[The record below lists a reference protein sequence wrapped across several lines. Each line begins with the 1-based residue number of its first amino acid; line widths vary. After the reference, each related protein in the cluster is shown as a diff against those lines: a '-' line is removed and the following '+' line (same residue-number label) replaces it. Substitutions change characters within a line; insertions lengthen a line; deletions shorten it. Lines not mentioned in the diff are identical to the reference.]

1 MRRQRRL
8 IQSATLL
15 AVLALGNSGC
25 ADKSRV
31 EQTGPERVDAVSKHP
46 NLQWKRYSALEADL
60 VQALE
65 LPADELCNEFGVA
78 SCVHTVHLASLGGNE
93 PFKSGLLEPSA
104 EPLATTPAVVDRLL
118 LSACGRRTELD
129 RAAGPSQAKVF
140 RSLDLAGAAPAPE
153 AEATKQT
160 ITELYHRLLARE
172 PEAPELVAV
181 ASLVKKDAAAVTASE
196 FATLAC
202 FSIGTSTEFLFF

>member
-1 MRRQRRL
+1 
-8 IQSATLL
+8 
-15 AVLALGNSGC
+15 VLALSGSSC
-25 ADKSRV
+25 ADKSSA
-31 EQTGPERVDAVSKHP
+31 EQVGAGSVDAASEHP

-65 LPADELCNEFGVA
+65 LSADELCNEFGIA
-78 SCVHTVHLASLGGNE
+78 SCVHSVHLASLGGNG

-104 EPLATTPAVVDRLL
+104 EPLATTPAVVDRFV

-129 RAAGPSQAKVF
+129 RAAGPSQAKLF
-140 RSLDLAGAAPAPE
+140 RNLDLAGTAPE
-153 AEATKQT
+153 PDAEATKQT

-172 PEAPELVAV
+172 PEVHELAAV
-181 ASLVKKDAAAVTASE
+181 ASLVKNDAAAVIASD

-202 FSIGTSTEFLFF
+202 FTIGTSTEFLFVERSHCG

>member
-1 MRRQRRL
+1 MQRKARL
-8 IQSATLL
+8 SEGFTLL
-15 AVLALGNSGC
+15 AALALSSSC
-25 ADKSRV
+25 ANKSDA
-31 EQTGPERVDAVSKHP
+31 EPPAAAGVDAASQHP
-46 NLQWKRYSALEADL
+46 NLQWKRSSALEADL

-65 LPADELCNEFGVA
+65 LSADELCNEFGIA
-78 SCVHTVHLASLGGNE
+78 SCVHGVHLASLGGNE
-93 PFKSGLLEPSA
+93 PFKSGLLEASA

-129 RAAGPSQAKVF
+129 RAAGRAEAKVF
-140 RSLDLAGAAPAPE
+140 RNLDLTGTAPAPD

-172 PEAPELVAV
+172 PEAHELAAV
-181 ASLVKKDAAAVTASE
+181 ASLVNNDAAAVTASE

-202 FSIGTSTEFLFF
+202 FTIGTSTEFLFF

>member
-1 MRRQRRL
+1 MMLRQRSLVR
-8 IQSATLL
+8 SCTLL
-15 AVLALGNSGC
+15 AGLALGGSGC
-25 ADKSRV
+25 EKS
-31 EQTGPERVDAVSKHP
+31 TAERDGAESVDVVSQRP

-60 VQALE
+60 MQALE

-78 SCVHTVHLASLGGNE
+78 SCVHSVHLVALGGNE

-129 RAAGPSQAKVF
+129 RAAGRKRAKVF
-140 RSLDLAGAAPAPE
+140 RDLDLAGGAPAPD
-153 AEATKQT
+153 AEATTQT
-160 ITELYHRLLARE
+160 ITELYRRLLARDPRAHE
-172 PEAPELVAV
+172 IAAV
-181 ASLVKKDAAAVTASE
+181 ASLAKKDAAAVTASE

-202 FSIGTSTEFLFF
+202 FTIGTSTEFLFF